1 MKTKITSTIIIFLT
15 NFIYGQNFSKD
26 YFEHYRP
33 SWERQITDTEK
44 KAVNPKI
51 DSMVFASTGR
61 HMWEVDVQ
69 KEKENT
75 ARNIRHY
82 KNIMQLKELDIDKI
96 DNFIL
101 IEESTIG
108 GDWSKAAIKN
118 GIIVFNNAYF
128 SYNLNLEDSTSLAL
142 TNNFL
147 KQYESVDK
155 KNPRSILFHLA
166 KNNKSDLISDLA
178 VKEMNARKPDYEPLK
193 QFEVLIYNS
202 KSTNK
207 IRLCYLH
214 ELLKDIYK

>member
-1 MKTKITSTIIIFLT
+1 
-15 NFIYGQNFSKD
+15 
-26 YFEHYRP
+26 
-33 SWERQITDTEK
+33 
-44 KAVNPKI
+44 
-51 DSMVFASTGR
+51 
-61 HMWEVDVQ
+61 
-69 KEKENT
+69 
-75 ARNIRHY
+75 
-82 KNIMQLKELDIDKI
+82 MQLKELDIDNI

-128 SYNLNLEDSTSLAL
+128 SYNVNLEDSTSLAL